1 MPSTQKITVGI
12 SMGDANGI
20 GLEIILKSFEDK
32 RMFDFFTPVLFAPK
46 NIVKYHHAHFKLD
59 CALNW
64 SNGWSD
70 IKKGKLNILGP
81 QEANEKISFGT
92 CDSQI
97 GALAVA
103 SFQEATQA
111 LKTQKIEALVTA
123 PIHKQAIQSEHFKFP
138 GHTDYLAQE
147 LEGES
152 LMFMV
157 TEGLRVALLTDHI
170 PLHQVAQELQETL
183 LTKKIQ
189 QLQQSLIV
197 DFGITKPK
205 IAVLGLNPHTG
216 DHGVIG
222 LEDDEVIRPVLA
234 TFQEQGHLVYGP
246 FAADSFFGSDAY
258 RGFDAVLAIY
268 HDQGLIPFKT
278 LSFGKGVNFTAGLNR
293 VRTSP
298 DHGTA
303 FEIAGKGIADN
314 SSFVEALFM
323 AKKIVLQRQSQLQ
336 DSDL

>member
-1 MPSTQKITVGI
+1 
-12 SMGDANGI
+12 MGDANGI

-81 QEANEKISFGT
+81 QEAAAKITFGT

-97 GALAVA
+97 GALSVA

-123 PIHKQAIQSEHFKFP
+123 PIHKQAIQSEQFKFP

-222 LEDDEVIRPVLA
+222 REDDEIIRPVLA

-246 FAADSFFGSDAY
+246 FAADSFFGSDAH

-323 AKKIVLQRQSQLQ
+323 AKKIVLQRQIQLQ